1 MTVTFRK
8 ATENDIDAIERIY
21 DKIHKAEKVGKLTVG
36 WEEGVYPVRETAV
49 RALAKDEL
57 FVSEADG
64 KAVGSAILNHFQP
77 EGYDRVKWQ
86 YEYDESKILVMH
98 TLTVDPDYG
107 KKGIGSKF
115 TLFYEEYARK
125 KGCLALRIDTQEK
138 NAAARKMY
146 NKLGFRE
153 IGITD
158 VSFNGIPSVHLVLLE
173 KNVR

>member
-1 MTVTFRK
+1 MTVNFRK
-8 ATENDIDAIERIY
+8 ATENDIDAIEQIY
-21 DKIHKAEKVGKLTVG
+21 NKIHRYEKEGKLTVG

-49 RALAKDEL
+49 HSLAKDEL
-57 FVSEADG
+57 FVAEADEVT
-64 KAVGSAILNHFQP
+64 VGSAIFNHFQP

-86 YEYDESKILVMH
+86 YEYDESRILVMH

-107 KKGIGSKF
+107 RKGIGNKF
-115 TLFYEEYARK
+115 TLFYEEYAK
-125 KGCLALRIDTQEK
+125 ENDCLALRIDTQEK

-153 IGITD
+153 TGITD
-158 VSFNGIPSVHLVLLE
+158 VSFNGIPSVRLVLLE